1 MAKWSKLRKDLDR
14 VVDLNLIDIK
24 CISYP
29 MKSQWGSNNLPRY
42 FIQYKKEIVFD
53 FPKDFKNNKV
63 NVYFRDEVP
72 LKNIYPYDSL
82 VSSISQLLRDY
93 INSSLKESEKLED
106 QFGVKEF
113 LWAGDKRIGKR
124 KYKEYLD
131 KIKNPEAQKI
141 LRERFES

>member
-1 MAKWSKLRKDLDR
+1 MARWSKLRKDLEKM
-14 VVDLNLIDIK
+14 VDLELVDIK

-29 MKSQWGSNNLPRY
+29 MKSQRGSNNLPRY

-53 FPKDFKNNKV
+53 FPKNFKEKNVNTYFKN
-63 NVYFRDEVP
+63 EIP

-93 INSSLKESEKLED
+93 INSSLKDSESLED
-106 QFGVKEF
+106 QFGIKDF

-124 KYKEYLD
+124 KYKSYLE
-131 KIKNPEAQKI
+131 KINNPKAKEI
-141 LRERFES
+141 LKSRFEK